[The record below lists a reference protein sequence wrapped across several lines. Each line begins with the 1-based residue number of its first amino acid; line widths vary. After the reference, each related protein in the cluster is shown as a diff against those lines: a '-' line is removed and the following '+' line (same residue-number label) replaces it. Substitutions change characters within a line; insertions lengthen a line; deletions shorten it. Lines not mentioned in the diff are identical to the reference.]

1 MLPTSRSNLWR
12 LIGLYLFSFLVLP
25 LLVLLTLEAFTRI
38 LCPEI
43 NHQDT
48 ERSLFAQNHLGQSL
62 GWRPGAKGLCFGLPV
77 EIDESGHRLMSGP
90 SQWKTSWLILG
101 DSVTFGVGV
110 ETEKT
115 FVGLLQSAFPTV
127 KIWNASVVGHNIEN
141 YKQVLLNFDLA
152 KESVSKVI
160 LFYCLNDAEDALATV
175 SNPVGSER
183 VFAFLRRHSKFYML
197 LKGLVTDRSKSY
209 FFHDL
214 QNYDHA
220 NLKYGRAV
228 KLINEMRDYLADRGI
243 EFAVII
249 LPYEYQLRDQN
260 NINLR
265 PQSLLTED
273 LRNRNICYYDPVRC
287 FLEKTNDS
295 RQAFLH
301 ADAMH
306 LSSKGHTIIFDC
318 IRKFLLDADCMAP
331 VK

>member
-1 MLPTSRSNLWR
+1 MVLPV
-12 LIGLYLFSFLVLP
+12 LVLFA
-25 LLVLLTLEAFTRI
+25 LEAFTRI
-38 LCPEI
+38 LYPEI

-48 ERSLFAQNHLGQSL
+48 ERSLFAQNNHGQSL
-62 GWRPGAKGLCFGLPV
+62 GWRPGGKGMCFGLPV
-77 EIDESGHRLMSGP
+77 EIDQSGHRLMSGP

-110 ETEKT
+110 ETEKS

-127 KIWNASVVGHNIEN
+127 KIWNTSVVGYNIEN
-141 YKQVLLNFDLA
+141 YKQALVNFDLA
-152 KESVSKVI
+152 KESVTKVL

-220 NLKYGRAV
+220 NPKYDRAV
-228 KLINEMRDYLADRGI
+228 RLINEMRDYLADRGI

-249 LPYEYQLRDQN
+249 LPYEYQLRDHN
-260 NINLR
+260 NITFR

-273 LRNRNICYYDPVRC
+273 LSNGNICYYDPVRC
-287 FLEKTNDS
+287 FLEKANDS
-295 RQAFLH
+295 TQAFLH

-306 LSSKGHTIIFDC
+306 LSFKGHRIIFDC
-318 IRKFLLDADCMAP
+318 VRNFLLGSDCIAP
-331 VK
+331 FN